1 MTKLIICNMVWRMTE
16 VPFTIALL
24 CTLISLRGFVSPL
37 AHLLINT
44 SAILSFGLSIGLSF
58 VKVAENLFT
67 GKMEVNKA
75 IANNWMRRL
84 RFDESVA
91 GRWKDGPMD

>member
-67 GKMEVNKA
+67 GKNGSEQGNCQQLDAQVA
-75 IANNWMRRL
+75 I
-84 RFDESVA
+84 
-91 GRWKDGPMD
+91 